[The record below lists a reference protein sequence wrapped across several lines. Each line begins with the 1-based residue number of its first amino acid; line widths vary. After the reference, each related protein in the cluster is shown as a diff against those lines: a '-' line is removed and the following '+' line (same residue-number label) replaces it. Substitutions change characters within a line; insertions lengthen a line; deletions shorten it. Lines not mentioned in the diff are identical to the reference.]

1 MEKSDF
7 YRVHI
12 QFFILFDKPERFK
25 HLLRLDVER
34 IDMSKALCKSLFG
47 GKHQHLADNRPS
59 DVAVLELFADDDS
72 EFSAVLQTD
81 VTAELAFIGDIEQ
94 IAVSIEVI
102 VHPDELFEGVNRVD
116 IIDLLAEHLVLI
128 PRKRGFI
135 GRVVGDEGDVLGD
148 LNEIHGVS
156 QSVR

>member
-1 MEKSDF
+1 MI
-7 YRVHI
+7 YI
-12 QFFILFDKPERFK
+12 PFFAFFGKAERFK

-34 IDMSKALCKSLFG
+34 IDMRKALFKSLFG
-47 GKHQHLADNRPS
+47 GERQHPADNSSS
-59 DVAVLELFADDDS
+59 DMAVLELFADDDS
-72 EFSAVLQTD
+72 EFSAVLQAD

-94 IAVSIEVI
+94 VTVGIEVI
-102 VHPDELFEGVNRVD
+102 VHPDELFESVDRVD
-116 IIDLLAEHLVLI
+116 IIDLLAERLVLI

-148 LNEIHGVS
+148 LNGIHSVP